1 MTAGPQVPATS
12 PAWPWRPAGVLF
24 DMDGVLTANN
34 HHHRQAWAETA
45 RTVLGLNLSEHDL
58 DTKVDGGR
66 NPEII
71 ERLTGVY
78 PDDELA
84 GRFHDAKEGRYREL
98 AHGALREVAGL
109 SAYLDALEGRGIP
122 FALVTSADRVNV
134 EFGMAQLGFGP
145 RFVSRVL
152 GEDVTRGKPHP
163 EPFLLGAA
171 RLGQGAADCLAHED
185 AVNGVRSAAGAGCRV
200 VALTTTAPAAALLE
214 AGASLAV
221 PDFTGWAAWLA

>member
-1 MTAGPQVPATS
+1 MKDS
-12 PAWPWRPAGVLF
+12 WPWRPAGVLF

-45 RTVLGLNLSEHDL
+45 RSVLDLHLTEEDL

-71 ERLTGVY
+71 ERLMGHA
-78 PDDELA
+78 PDPDLS
-84 GRFHDAKEGRYREL
+84 GRFDDAKENRYREL
-98 AHGALREVAGL
+98 AAGALTEVTGL
-109 SAYLDALEGRGIP
+109 SAYLDALEARGIP
-122 FALVTSADRVNV
+122 FSLVTSAGLVNV
-134 EFGMAQLGFGP
+134 AFGMEQLGFGH
-145 RFVSRVL
+145 RFVTRVT

-171 RLGQGAADCLAHED
+171 RLGLNAADCLAHED

-200 VALTTTAPAAALLE
+200 VALTTTAPAPALLD

-221 PDFTGWAAWLA
+221 PDFSDWAAWLA

>member
-1 MTAGPQVPATS
+1 MKDS
-12 PAWPWRPAGVLF
+12 WPWRPSGVLF

-34 HHHRQAWAETA
+34 HHHRQAWSETA
-45 RTVLGLNLSEHDL
+45 RSVLNLHLTEEDL

-71 ERLTGVY
+71 ERLTGTY
-78 PDDELA
+78 PDAVLA
-84 GRFHDAKEGRYREL
+84 ARFEDAKEGRYREL
-98 AHGALREVAGL
+98 AAGALVEVAGL
-109 SAYLDALEGRGIP
+109 SAYLDALDARGIP
-122 FALVTSADRVNV
+122 FSLVTSAGLPNV
-134 EFGMAQLGFGP
+134 AFGMEQLGFGQ
-145 RFVSRVL
+145 RFVTRVT
-152 GEDVTRGKPHP
+152 GEDVSRGKPHP

-171 RLGQGAADCLAHED
+171 RLGLDAADCLAHED

-200 VALTTTAPAAALLE
+200 VALTTTAPGSALLE